1 MAIVDNQPEGSGLT
15 VQRLL
20 AEELLRGCLVAGES
34 GLSNVVSWCVPVMD
48 ISATPPP
55 TGDGQL
61 TGAAGYVFAS
71 SLTEERVTFLIQY
84 LAMSGAS
91 AILVWPGTDEH
102 LELGSACRAADA
114 AGLPLLLLPHRANFR
129 AISQLIAMKVLAQ
142 STHVLE
148 YGTRV
153 HRTLGDVFA
162 RGGGLPALAHT
173 MSQLSETIV
182 LVIGN
187 GGELLTAATPT
198 KTAAATIEELL
209 AEVLR
214 TVDMIGGNRGQDSGH
229 AKDIEHG
236 RPNMSWVV
244 TLEIEGKRFDTIIV
258 PVRVADEPYGVLAL
272 IEPTHPAPEHDLSR
286 HMTIAEEGVSLTAS
300 EIMRQHSVREAQERA
315 RNDFVHALLHGRFT
329 DKLELTAR
337 AEHYQFPLDGRFA
350 VYVVASTGL
359 HLDEGASRHKAHGAA
374 RMAASIV
381 PDDGRLTLTAF
392 IGSMIVVVR
401 ELKAAE
407 PSEGNSK
414 RDSEEI
420 RFFASKLH
428 RAMRSR
434 LEEDVRIAYGRP
446 DNGAAGVARSYREA
460 RTAEALG
467 RRVNS
472 APISAYSDLRVFAAV
487 EDAAASSEGQAFAAS
502 ILAPL
507 QQSDGHSGNL
517 EEVVLAYIE
526 ESGNLNATARRLQL
540 HRNTMLYKL
549 ERASRALDMDVRTT
563 EVQFK
568 VWLAYHITALGDVV
582 SGLEREL
589 NPPT

>member
-1 MAIVDNQPEGSGLT
+1 MANGDNQPEGSGLT
-15 VQRLL
+15 VRRLL
-20 AEELLRGCLVAGES
+20 AEDLLRDCLVAGER

-48 ISATPPP
+48 FNDTLPP
-55 TGDGQL
+55 TVDGQL

-71 SLTEERVTFLIQY
+71 SLTEERATILVQY

-91 AILVWPGTDEH
+91 AILVWPETDEY
-102 LELGSACRAADA
+102 LELGSAYRAADA

-129 AISQLIAMKVLAQ
+129 AISQLIAIKVLAQ

-153 HRTLGDVFA
+153 HRALGDVFA

-182 LVIGN
+182 LVIGS
-187 GGELLTAATPT
+187 GGELLTAATPA
-198 KTAAATIEELL
+198 KTAAAMIDALL

-214 TVDMIGGNRGQDSGH
+214 TVDITGDNRGQVSGH
-229 AKDIEHG
+229 AEDVEHG
-236 RPNMSWVV
+236 RHNKSWVV
-244 TLEIEGKRFDTIIV
+244 TLEVDDMRFDAIIA

-300 EIMRQHSVREAQERA
+300 ELMRQQSVREAQERA

-337 AEHYQFPLDGRFA
+337 AEHYRFPLDGRFA
-350 VYVVASTGL
+350 VYVVTSTGL
-359 HLDEGASRHKAHGAA
+359 HLDEGVSRHKTHGAA
-374 RMAASIV
+374 RMAASVI
-381 PDDGRLTLTAF
+381 PDDGRLTLTAL
-392 IGSMIVVVR
+392 IGSMILVVR
-401 ELKAAE
+401 ELKAVGPSTGESTREAE
-407 PSEGNSK
+407 EVRS
-414 RDSEEI
+414 
-420 RFFASKLH
+420 FASKLH

-434 LEEDVRIAYGRP
+434 LEEDVWIAYGRP

-467 RRVNS
+467 RKVNI

-487 EDAAASSEGQAFAAS
+487 EAAATSPEGQAFAAS

-507 QQSDGHSGNL
+507 QQSDGQTDNL
-517 EEVVLAYIE
+517 GEVVLAYIQ
-526 ESGNLNATARRLQL
+526 ESGNLNATARRLRL

-549 ERASRALDMDVRTT
+549 ERASRALQMDVRTT
-563 EVQFK
+563 EVQFM
-568 VWLAYHITALGDVV
+568 VQLAYHITALSDVV
-582 SGLEREL
+582 GGLEREL

>member
-1 MAIVDNQPEGSGLT
+1 MASGDNQPEGSGLT
-15 VQRLL
+15 VRRLL
-20 AEELLRGCLVAGES
+20 AEDLLRDCLVAGER

-48 ISATPPP
+48 FNDTLPP
-55 TGDGQL
+55 TVDGQL
-61 TGAAGYVFAS
+61 AGAAGYVFAS
-71 SLTEERVTFLIQY
+71 SLTEERATTLVQY

-91 AILVWPGTDEH
+91 AVLVWPETDEH
-102 LELGSACRAADA
+102 LELGPACRAADA

-129 AISQLIAMKVLAQ
+129 TISQLIAIKVLAQ

-182 LVIGN
+182 LVIGS
-187 GGELLTAATPT
+187 GGELLTAATPA
-198 KTAAATIEELL
+198 KTAVAMTDALL

-214 TVDMIGGNRGQDSGH
+214 TLDITGDNRGQVSGY
-229 AKDIEHG
+229 AEDVEHG
-236 RPNMSWVV
+236 PHHKSWVV
-244 TLEIEGKRFDTIIV
+244 TLEVDDMRFDAIIA

-286 HMTIAEEGVSLTAS
+286 HMAIAEEGVSLTAS
-300 EIMRQHSVREAQERA
+300 ELMRQQSVREAQERA
-315 RNDFVHALLHGRFT
+315 RNDFVHSLLHSRFT

-337 AEHYQFPLDGRFA
+337 AEHYRFPLDGRFA
-350 VYVVASTGL
+350 VYVVTSTGL
-359 HLDEGASRHKAHGAA
+359 HPDEGDSRHKARGAA
-374 RMAASIV
+374 RMAASV
-381 PDDGRLTLTAF
+381 VSDDGRLTLTAL

-401 ELKAAE
+401 ELKAVA
-407 PSEGNSK
+407 PSTGESA
-414 RDSEEI
+414 REEI
-420 RFFASKLH
+420 RSFASNLH

-467 RRVNS
+467 RKVNI

-487 EDAAASSEGQAFAAS
+487 EAAATSPEGQAFAAS

-507 QQSDGHSGNL
+507 QQSDGQTDNL
-517 EEVVLAYIE
+517 GEVVLAYIQ
-526 ESGNLNATARRLQL
+526 ESGNLNATARRLNL

-549 ERASRALDMDVRTT
+549 ERASRALQMDVRTT
-563 EVQFK
+563 EVQFM
-568 VWLAYHITALGDVV
+568 VQLAYHITALSDVV
-582 SGLEREL
+582 GGLELEL
-589 NPPT
+589 APPT